1 MQFKHLSLDQADL
14 KFEGVQ
20 NREFTGYASV
30 FNGVDSYGDT
40 IIKGAYL
47 DTLSNR
53 DRPVQLRW
61 NHYGPIIGKWVELS
75 EDEHGLKV
83 TGELTPG
90 HSVAEDAYALLKH
103 GAVTGLSIGYR
114 PREVNELSDDRRE
127 LKRIDLIEISV
138 VESPADLAAQVGTVK
153 SAIEEAKSIREL
165 EHLLRDLTGL
175 SRSEAQTLVSRIKAL
190 DRGDRVSETDRQ
202 AAAIAAVFQQFAI
215 PKSKL
220 INPNC

>member
-1 MQFKHLSLDQADL
+1 MQFKNLSLDKAAL
-14 KFEGVQ
+14 KFEGK
-20 NREFTGYASV
+20 NGREFSGYASV

-40 IIKGAYL
+40 ILPGAYL
-47 DTLSNR
+47 DTLSKR

-61 NHYGPIIGKWVELS
+61 NHYGPIIGKWVEMA

-138 VESPADLAAQVGTVK
+138 VESPADLAAQIGSVK

-190 DRGDRVSETDRQ
+190 DRGDRDSETDQ
-202 AAAIAAVFQQFAI
+202 AAEIAAVFQQFTI
-215 PKSKL
+215 PKSQL
-220 INPNC
+220 LNSNC

>member
-1 MQFKHLSLDQADL
+1 MQFKHLSLDQAEL
-14 KFEGVQ
+14 KFEGKQ
-20 NREFTGYASV
+20 GREFSGYASV

-40 IIKGAYL
+40 ILPGAYV
-47 DTLSNR
+47 DTLSKR

-61 NHYGPIIGKWVELS
+61 NHWGPIIGKWIELS

-138 VESPADLAAQVGTVK
+138 VESPADLAAQIGTVK
-153 SAIEEAKSIREL
+153 SAIEDAKSIREL
-165 EHLLRDLTGL
+165 EHLLRDLAGL
-175 SRSEAQTLVSRIKAL
+175 SRSDAVTLVSRIKGLA
-190 DRGDRVSETDRQ
+190 RGEPEAKPDT
-202 AAAIAAVFQQFAI
+202 AAEIAAVFQQFPI
-215 PKSKL
+215 PKSQF
-220 INPNC
+220 INSNC